1 MLSLICA
8 WTKTRDAGD
17 LRRHRAQ
24 YDVTVVI
31 YGLFDVT
38 SQWVQLWLKDV
49 LQTALQDKYDL
60 ENINRDVA
68 MKASFQ
74 GL

>member
-8 WTKTRDAGD
+8 WTKTWDAGD

-24 YDVTVVI
+24 YGVTVMI

-38 SQWVQLWLKDV
+38 SQRAQLWLKDV

-60 ENINRDVA
+60 ENINRDVV